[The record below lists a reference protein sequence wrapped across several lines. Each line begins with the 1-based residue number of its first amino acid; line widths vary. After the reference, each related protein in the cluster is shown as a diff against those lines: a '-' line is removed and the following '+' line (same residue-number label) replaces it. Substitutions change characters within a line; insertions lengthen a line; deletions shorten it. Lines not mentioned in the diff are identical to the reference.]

1 MQGDTTMSFSYL
13 KQLPSP
19 SSIKEQYPLSE
30 KLSALKSERDQMIS
44 DVITG
49 KDNRFLVIIGPCSA
63 DNEDAVLDYVR
74 RLAPVAEKVKDR
86 LIIIPRIYTNKPRTT
101 GEGYKGIAS
110 QPDPEKKPD
119 MVAGLVAMRNMHI
132 RAIEESELTCADEM
146 LYPENWGYVEDLL
159 SYVAIGARSVED
171 QHHRLTVSGFD
182 VASGMKNPTSGDFTV
197 MLNSVYAAQHP
208 HHFVYRGYEVK
219 TTGNPLTH
227 VVLRGAV
234 SKHGNNVQNYHYED
248 IMRLIEKYNQVN
260 LVNPA
265 AIIDANHS
273 NSGKQYQEQV
283 RIVKEVMHN
292 RKLSSDIHNMIKG
305 VMIESY
311 IEPGAQKVS
320 EHIYGKS
327 ITDPCLGWEASEQLI
342 YDIAEMNQ

>member
-1 MQGDTTMSFSYL
+1 MSFSYL

-19 SSIKEQYPLSE
+19 SEIKEQYPLSA
-30 KLSALKSERDQMIS
+30 KLTALKAERDKMIS

-63 DNEDAVLDYVR
+63 DNEDSVCDYVS
-74 RLAPVAEKVKDR
+74 RLTAVAEKVKDQ

-119 MVAGLVAMRNMHI
+119 MLAGLIAMRKMHI
-132 RAIEESELTCADEM
+132 RAIEESGLTCADEM

-171 QHHRLTVSGFD
+171 QQHRLTVSGLD

-208 HHFVYRGYEVK
+208 HHFVYRGYEVE

-234 SKHGNNVQNYHYED
+234 SKHGNCVQNYHYED
-248 IMRLIEKYNQVN
+248 IMRLIERYDQME
-260 LVNPA
+260 LMNPA
-265 AIIDANHS
+265 AIIDSNHS
-273 NSGKQYQEQV
+273 NSNKQYAEQV

-292 RKLSSDIHNMIKG
+292 RILSPEIRNMVKG

-311 IEPGAQKVS
+311 IEPGSQKVG
-320 EHIYGKS
+320 ELIYGKS
-327 ITDPCLGWEASEQLI
+327 ITDPCLGWEASEKLI
-342 YDIAEMNQ
+342 YDIAEMNA